1 MNSKQHCYI
10 VPCSKSGSL
19 LLLRRFGLPN
29 MCLLWLV
36 LLCRWCSRFDGA
48 LLPTS
53 FEQTG
58 RGEERTLPSHTHR
71 RKNCQYYVGP
81 PFLVHN
87 PLVAPSMVEGSTS
100 SSPPRASDADHGVLD
115 GLLSARSIDSMVSLG
130 DRPCSVDGRARVV
143 HIICG

>member
-115 GLLSARSIDSMVSLG
+115 GSPPSARSIDRYSG
-130 DRPCSVDGRARVV
+130 FTRGRPPMFGGRARLYRFD
-143 HIICG
+143 